1 MNNNKGT
8 FGEEASAFGERAV
21 GNVKDAAGAV
31 TGDSSLEREGEMQ
44 ASHGAARQS
53 QNRVLT
59 GMFRDREGA
68 DRAYNSALS
77 RGYSK
82 DDVNLMMSDQTRD
95 SWFSGEDADDSA
107 LGSKALEGAGTGS
120 AIGGTLGAI
129 IGGIA
134 AIGTNVLL
142 PGLGLIVAGPLAAAL
157 AGAGA
162 GGLTGGLVGALI
174 GSGIPEDRAKLYE
187 EGVKNGGAV
196 MGITPRNDEDA
207 EYFENEW
214 KNYRGEH
221 IYR

>member
-1 MNNNKGT
+1 MNNEGSGT
-8 FGEEASAFGERAV
+8 VGEEVSAFGERVA
-21 GNVKDAAGAV
+21 GNVKEAAGAV
-31 TGDSSLEREGEMQ
+31 TGNESLENRGEAQ
-44 ASHGAARQS
+44 ANEGAARQS
-53 QNRVLT
+53 NNRVLT
-59 GMFRDREGA
+59 GMFRDRDSA
-68 DRAYNSALS
+68 DRAYNSAIS
-77 RGYSK
+77 RGYTS

-95 SWFSGEDADDSA
+95 SWFADGDDSA

-142 PGLGLIVAGPLAAAL
+142 PGLGLVVAGPLAAAL

-174 GSGIPEDRAKLYE
+174 GSGIPEDRARLYE
-187 EGVKNGGAV
+187 EGVRNGGAV
-196 MGITPRNDEDA
+196 MGITPRNEEDA
-207 EYFENEW
+207 AYFENEW
-214 KNYRGEH
+214 RNNNGEH

>member
-1 MNNNKGT
+1 MNNQGT
-8 FGEEASAFGERAV
+8 VKEEASAFGERV
-21 GNVKDAAGAV
+21 EGNVKDAWGSV
-31 TGDSSLEREGEMQ
+31 TGNESLEREGEMQ
-44 ASHGAARQS
+44 ANEGSARQS
-53 QNRVLT
+53 NNRMLT
-59 GMFRDREGA
+59 GMFRDRESAEG
-68 DRAYNSALS
+68 AYNSALS
-77 RGYSK
+77 RGYTH
-82 DDVNLMMSDQTRD
+82 DDVNLLMTDETRNKYFAD
-95 SWFSGEDADDSA
+95 NDDSA

-174 GSGIPEDRAKLYE
+174 GSGIPEDRAREYE
-187 EGVKNGGAV
+187 EGVKNGGIV
-196 MGITPRNDEDA
+196 MGVNPRSDEDA
-207 EYFENEW
+207 DYFENEW
-214 KNYRGEH
+214 RNTHRGES